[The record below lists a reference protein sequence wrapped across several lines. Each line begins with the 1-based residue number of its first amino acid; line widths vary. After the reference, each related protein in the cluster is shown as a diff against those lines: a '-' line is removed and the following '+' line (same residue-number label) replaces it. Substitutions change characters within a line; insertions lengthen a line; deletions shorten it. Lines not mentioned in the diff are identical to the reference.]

1 MTQTE
6 ARILARAIADEL
18 MARLQPMTDE
28 LLTADEVARLLK
40 MSPSWVQKHTSDLPH
55 VRIGGAVR
63 YPKDKVLAHVIV

>member
-40 MSPSWVQKHTSDLPH
+40 MSPSWVQKHTSELPH

-63 YPKDKVLAHVIV
+63 YPKVKVLAHVVV

>member
-28 LLTADEVARLLK
+28 LLTADEVAL
-40 MSPSWVQKHTSDLPH
+40 M
-55 VRIGGAVR
+55 GAE
-63 YPKDKVLAHVIV
+63 AHQ

>member
-40 MSPSWVQKHTSDLPH
+40 MSPSWVQKHTSKLPL

-63 YPKDKVLAHVIV
+63 YP